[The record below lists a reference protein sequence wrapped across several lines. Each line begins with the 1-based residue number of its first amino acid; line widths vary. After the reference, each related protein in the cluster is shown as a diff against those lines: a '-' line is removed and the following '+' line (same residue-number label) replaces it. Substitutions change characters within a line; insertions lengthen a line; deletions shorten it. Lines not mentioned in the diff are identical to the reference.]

1 VNFQVINMPSQETIG
16 VLVSGGL
23 DSCVLVARLLDEGR
37 PVQPFYVQ
45 SDLCWQREERLAVE
59 KFLAA
64 LRSPGLRDLVVLDMP
79 MADLY
84 QDHWSVTGSDFPAA
98 GTADEEV
105 YLHGRNALLALKA
118 ALWCQLN
125 GIPVLALA
133 ALASNP
139 FADAS
144 DSFFRNFESAINLP
158 GTPAVQL
165 VAPLAGMKKREVM
178 RLGRGFPL
186 HLTFSCIAPVR
197 GLHCGE
203 CNKCEERQVA
213 FREAGVHDSSRYAN
227 GVYVS
232 V

>member
-1 VNFQVINMPSQETIG
+1 MPSQETIG

-23 DSCVLVARLLDEGR
+23 DSCVLVGRLLDQGW

-45 SDLCWQREERLAVE
+45 SDLCWQREEGLAVE
-59 KFLAA
+59 KFLAG
-64 LRSPGLRDLVVLDMP
+64 LRAPGLRRLVVLDMP

-84 QDHWSVTGSDFPAA
+84 QDHWSVTGADFPAA
-98 GTADEEV
+98 GTADEAV

-125 GIPVLALA
+125 GVPVLALA

-144 DSFFRNFESAINLP
+144 ETFFRNFESAINLP
-158 GTPAVQL
+158 GTPAVRL

-178 RLGRGFPL
+178 QLGCNYPL

-197 GLHCGE
+197 GMHCGE
-203 CNKCEERQVA
+203 CNKCEERQTA
-213 FREAGVHDSSRYAN
+213 FRESGVRDRSRYAN
-227 GVYVS
+227 AACVHV
-232 V
+232 